1 MTGTIVVGVEESER
15 SADAIALARR
25 LADATGAGLLL
36 VNAYPY
42 EAVPGGPARPEY
54 EEYVRRSSRELLE
67 AARAAL
73 APAVADTES
82 VGGFSAARVLH
93 EAAERTRAAMIVV
106 GPTHHAT
113 DGVTT
118 AAVPDRLLSGAPAPV
133 AQASLGYARRAP
145 AGFTDIGVAFSDN
158 EAGREAL
165 QAAGRLAR
173 STGARLRV
181 ASVADP
187 RLWRLDARAGR
198 AGEEELRAAHLQVLE
213 ARARA
218 ALEALGEG
226 LDVDVAVLEGD
237 PVRELVLRSQELD
250 LLVCGSR
257 AYGPATAVLAGGT
270 SRALMHRAACPVLV
284 VPRTGVVAAW
294 EVAFA
299 DGLRPGGA

>member
-1 MTGTIVVGVEESER
+1 MIVVGVEESER
-15 SADAIALARR
+15 SADAVALARR
-25 LADATGAGLLL
+25 LADATGGELLL

-42 EAVPGGPARPEY
+42 EEVPGGPSRPEY
-54 EEYVRRSSRELLE
+54 EEYVSRSSRELLE

-73 APAVADTES
+73 APMPVGTASVA
-82 VGGFSAARVLH
+82 GFSAARVLH
-93 EAAERTRAAMIVV
+93 EAAERTGAALIVV
-106 GPTHHAT
+106 GPTHHPT
-113 DGVTT
+113 DGSAT

-133 AQASLGYARRAP
+133 AQAPLGYAGREA
-145 AGFTDIGVAFSDN
+145 AGFTRVGVAFTDN

-165 QAAGRLAR
+165 LVAGRLAR
-173 STGARLRV
+173 SAGAALRV

-198 AGEEELRAAHLQVLE
+198 AGEEELRTAHLEVLE
-213 ARARA
+213 TRARA
-218 ALEALGEG
+218 ALASLADG
-226 LDVDVAVLEGD
+226 LDVEVSVLEGD
-237 PVRELVLRSQELD
+237 PVRELVLLSQQLD

-284 VPRTGVVAAW
+284 VPRTGAVAAW

-299 DGLRPGGA
+299 DELRGSGP